1 MNTEQRAPGE
11 AVQQLEVDKIVTQCV
26 NNLNGLLE
34 LNKKVYAKTSLDALT
49 DRDVQIGV
57 YKYFSHKGYR
67 VSFAEDL
74 DEDAIWVDLRKHDG
88 GLETTAKTPK
98 ANAMG
103 AHG

>member
-1 MNTEQRAPGE
+1 MNTERVSDETAR
-11 AVQQLEVDKIVTQCV
+11 QLEVDKIVTQCV

-34 LNKKVYAKTSLDALT
+34 LNKKVYAKTSLDALN
-49 DRDVQIGV
+49 DRDVQAGV
-57 YKYFSHKGYR
+57 YNYFSHKGYSVR
-67 VSFAEDL
+67 FAEDL
-74 DEDAIWVDLRKHDG
+74 EEDALWVDLRKHDG

>member
-26 NNLNGLLE
+26 NTLNDLLE
-34 LNKKVYAKTSLDALT
+34 LNNKVYANTSLNVLT
-49 DRDVQIGV
+49 NRDVQTGV
-57 YKYFSHKGYR
+57 YSYFSHKGYS

-74 DEDAIWVDLRKHDG
+74 DEDALWIDLRKHDG
-88 GLETTAKTPK
+88 GLETTAKMPK